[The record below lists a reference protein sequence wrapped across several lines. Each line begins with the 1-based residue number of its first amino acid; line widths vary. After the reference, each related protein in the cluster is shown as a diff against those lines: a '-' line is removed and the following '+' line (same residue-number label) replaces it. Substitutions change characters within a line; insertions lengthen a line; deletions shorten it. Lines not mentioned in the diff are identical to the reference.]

1 MSDKRRRFWLELLRI
16 VLVIL
21 IALGLGFI
29 ITVLVSEEPVQA
41 FTELLTGPLPR
52 FATEDGSLSIR
63 GLNRFGNWLE
73 DSITLILIGLAVS
86 IVFRARQFSL
96 GAEGQIFLGALAAGI
111 VSLFIEAPL
120 PIHIT
125 LALIAAGAMG
135 FLYGL
140 IPGVLK
146 AYLNADEI
154 VSTLMLNVIAIQIYR
169 LLLTQWLKDP
179 TAGFVATE
187 FFPETAVLPVVIP
200 GTRVTVAL
208 FVTIIAVFAVWF
220 LIERTP
226 LGYEIRLIGSNL
238 KFAEYGGINTKRA
251 IALSMAI
258 SGILAGLA
266 GAHLSMG
273 LLKQLT
279 LNLSFGIGFEGIVV
293 ALLARNDPKWVPLAG
308 LFYAYLRTGAQ
319 IMERSSDVP
328 REVVM
333 IIQAIIILLITA
345 ERLLPLMQSWWRG
358 RYSSATTLPPAPP
371 ISREDK
377 SEVKGATDVI

>member
-1 MSDKRRRFWLELLRI
+1 MSDKRRQFWLELLRI
-16 VLVIL
+16 VLVVL

-29 ITVLVSEEPVQA
+29 ITLLVSEEPVQA
-41 FTELLTGPLPR
+41 FTQLLTGPFPR
-52 FATEDGSLSIR
+52 LSMEDGGLSIR

-111 VSLFIEAPL
+111 VSLFIDAPL

-125 LALIAAGAMG
+125 LALIAAGVAG

-140 IPGVLK
+140 VPGILK

-154 VSTLMLNVIAIQIYR
+154 VSTLMLNVVAIQFYR

-187 FFPETAVLPVVIP
+187 FFPETAVLPVIIP

-208 FVTIIAVFAVWF
+208 FVTIAAIFAVWF

-226 LGYEIRLIGSNL
+226 LGYEIRVIGSNL

-251 IALSMAI
+251 IALSMAL

-293 ALLARNDPKWVPLAG
+293 ALLARNNPKLVPLAG
-308 LFYAYLRTGAQ
+308 LFYGYLRTGAQ

-345 ERLLPLMQSWWRG
+345 ERLIPMLQSWWQR
-358 RYSSATTLPPAPP
+358 RYTSATTLPPAPP
-371 ISREDK
+371 VSTEDK